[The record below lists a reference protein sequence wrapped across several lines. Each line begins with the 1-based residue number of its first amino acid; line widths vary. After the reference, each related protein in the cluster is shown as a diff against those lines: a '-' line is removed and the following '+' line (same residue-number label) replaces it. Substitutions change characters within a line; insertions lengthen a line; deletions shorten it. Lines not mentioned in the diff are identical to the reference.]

1 VIDSIYSFTSSLHFF
16 SETGQTDDMKRLEE
30 KAKQLAEESLRDQ
43 PKQDKNILFV
53 R

>member
-1 VIDSIYSFTSSLHFF
+1 
-16 SETGQTDDMKRLEE
+16 MAAKE